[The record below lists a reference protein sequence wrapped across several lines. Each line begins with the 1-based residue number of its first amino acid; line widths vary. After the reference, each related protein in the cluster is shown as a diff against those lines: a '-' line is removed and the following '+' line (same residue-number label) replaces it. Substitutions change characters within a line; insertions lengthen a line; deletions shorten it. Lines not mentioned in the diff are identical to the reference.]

1 MEYKLP
7 EVWFQCVKKEV
18 IGTGAY
24 GTVYRIEDPDHN
36 ISAVKVLNIPSND
49 EEAQTIKYEM
59 KDPKLVREYFT
70 NLISDFMREIQI
82 METLKDTTNVV
93 HLKSHYL
100 ESNAVDEKWTIY
112 IQMEMLTSLARYCSS
127 HVMPEEEVIRLGID
141 ILKAIRD
148 CNKKDIIH
156 RDIKP
161 YNIMVTEDGTFKLG
175 DFGIARHVEKT
186 GRSLSIRGTFSYM
199 APEVFHGESYDKT
212 VDLYSLGLVM
222 YRLMNKNR
230 DPFVSTSK
238 KLIYYKDK
246 EEALKQRMEGKKIP
260 PPVNASEELTE
271 IILRACAY
279 NVEDRYQCA
288 EDMLKDLLGLQLGI
302 YIKGRSL
309 ADHSTVRR
317 IRLMAR
323 KKRYELLT
331 ILFFFICLAGAASF
345 GHFHKPKAAIREWK
359 PEQVSIEKK
368 IEREICE
375 WAKDSDDLLWT
386 CLEEDDMESF
396 LEKYPDYNEDEYR
409 KLYKD
414 YYLLENSKEFL
425 KENYDKYIT
434 QYQKRSRRKI
444 HIIKQIEDAYYVE
457 VTRSYIASDPYKS
470 SISRN
475 EIQEYYQGN
484 LLQCSVYYY
493 IRYDNGAVLFDDLM
507 TVRTD
512 RDSEYNYIN
521 DIVVPFEKIPFA
533 PANKNDHSMYDE
545 VGYLNYLYMDSDFVY
560 DDFFRINVIDDYVNE
575 ENKTISF
582 VISIKNGTEKNITV
596 DYIYFDYD
604 LGESKG
610 MDEYPGDEEEKS
622 LNIISKAGTS
632 TCYVLTYKIHDE
644 EKTDIDL
651 FKQGYVYHCR
661 YETSLRGVR
670 KNDK

>member
-7 EVWFQCVKKEV
+7 EVWFQCVNKEV

-24 GTVYRIEDPDHN
+24 GTVYRVEDPDHN

-49 EEAQTIKYEM
+49 EEVQTIKYEM
-59 KDPKLVREYFT
+59 KEPKLVREYFT

-112 IQMEMLTSLARYCSS
+112 IQMEMLTSLARYCSI

-186 GRSLSIRGTFSYM
+186 VRSLSIRGTFSYM

-260 PPVNASEELTE
+260 PPVNASEELAE

-288 EDMLKDLLGLQLGI
+288 EDMLKDLIGLQLGI
-302 YIKGRSL
+302 YIKGKSL

-331 ILFFFICLAGAASF
+331 IFFLCICLAGAASF

-359 PEQVSIEKK
+359 PEQVSIERK

-396 LEKYPDYNEDEYR
+396 FEEYPDYNEDEYR

-425 KENYDKYIT
+425 KENYDKYIM
-434 QYQKRSRRKI
+434 QYQKRSRRMG
-444 HIIKQIEDAYYVE
+444 IIRFIIIGDLLWFF
-457 VTRSYIASDPYKS
+457 TLCDSHSPFSNDFS
-470 SISRN
+470 S
-475 EIQEYYQGN
+475 
-484 LLQCSVYYY
+484 
-493 IRYDNGAVLFDDLM
+493 
-507 TVRTD
+507 T
-512 RDSEYNYIN
+512 SE
-521 DIVVPFEKIPFA
+521 
-533 PANKNDHSMYDE
+533 
-545 VGYLNYLYMDSDFVY
+545 
-560 DDFFRINVIDDYVNE
+560 
-575 ENKTISF
+575 
-582 VISIKNGTEKNITV
+582 
-596 DYIYFDYD
+596 
-604 LGESKG
+604 
-610 MDEYPGDEEEKS
+610 
-622 LNIISKAGTS
+622 
-632 TCYVLTYKIHDE
+632 
-644 EKTDIDL
+644 
-651 FKQGYVYHCR
+651 
-661 YETSLRGVR
+661 
-670 KNDK
+670 

>member
-7 EVWFQCVKKEV
+7 EVWFQCVNKEV

-24 GTVYRIEDPDHN
+24 GTVYRVEDPDHN

-49 EEAQTIKYEM
+49 EEVQTIKYEM
-59 KDPKLVREYFT
+59 KEPKLVREYFT

-112 IQMEMLTSLARYCSS
+112 IQMEMLTSLARYCSI

-186 GRSLSIRGTFSYM
+186 VRSLSIRGTFSYM

-260 PPVNASEELTE
+260 PPVNASEELAE

-288 EDMLKDLLGLQLGI
+288 EDMLKRLPKGGEAIILGHPTTKTGIDRIANFKKIIEEHPEFTIGAEDSSEGQLEIAMPKMENIIQAHPNMAVVMCVNDPTARGVIQALKAADMKGVLI
-302 YIKGRSL
+302 YGVDGSPDAKKAIKEGDMTGTAAQSPINIGRIG
-309 ADHSTVRR
+309 VE
-317 IRLMAR
+317 MAY
-323 KKRYELLT
+323 K
-331 ILFFFICLAGAASF
+331 ILAGEPVEKHVPVPVTLITAENVDEF
-345 GHFHKPKAAIREWK
+345 G
-359 PEQVSIEKK
+359 
-368 IEREICE
+368 
-375 WAKDSDDLLWT
+375 
-386 CLEEDDMESF
+386 
-396 LEKYPDYNEDEYR
+396 
-409 KLYKD
+409 
-414 YYLLENSKEFL
+414 
-425 KENYDKYIT
+425 
-434 QYQKRSRRKI
+434 
-444 HIIKQIEDAYYVE
+444 
-457 VTRSYIASDPYKS
+457 
-470 SISRN
+470 
-475 EIQEYYQGN
+475 
-484 LLQCSVYYY
+484 
-493 IRYDNGAVLFDDLM
+493 
-507 TVRTD
+507 
-512 RDSEYNYIN
+512 
-521 DIVVPFEKIPFA
+521 
-533 PANKNDHSMYDE
+533 
-545 VGYLNYLYMDSDFVY
+545 
-560 DDFFRINVIDDYVNE
+560 
-575 ENKTISF
+575 
-582 VISIKNGTEKNITV
+582 V
-596 DYIYFDYD
+596 D
-604 LGESKG
+604 GW
-610 MDEYPGDEEEKS
+610 
-622 LNIISKAGTS
+622 
-632 TCYVLTYKIHDE
+632 
-644 EKTDIDL
+644 
-651 FKQGYVYHCR
+651 Q
-661 YETSLRGVR
+661 
-670 KNDK
+670 